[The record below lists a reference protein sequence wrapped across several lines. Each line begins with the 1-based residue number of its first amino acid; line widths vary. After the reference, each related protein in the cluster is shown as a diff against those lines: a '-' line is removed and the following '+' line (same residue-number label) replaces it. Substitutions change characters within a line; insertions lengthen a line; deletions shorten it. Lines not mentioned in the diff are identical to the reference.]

1 MKRIAIFASGAG
13 SNAKNIIEYFK
24 NSSDVSVSAILSNNP
39 KAGVLNIA
47 QTLGVKSFVFDK
59 TQFTQTRQI
68 NQFLGDHHID
78 LIVLAGFLWLIPE
91 HLINEYPHRIINIH
105 PALLPDFG
113 GKGMYGN
120 HVHEAVKISGAKE
133 SGITIHFVNGQYD
146 QGGII
151 FQKAFPIHTDFTAE
165 DIANKVHQ
173 LEYKYYP
180 KVIEQLLATFDQLN

>member
-47 QTLGVKSFVFDK
+47 KTLGVESFVFDK

-113 GKGMYGN
+113 GKGMYG
-120 HVHEAVKISGAKE
+120 HYVHDAVKISGVKE

-151 FQKAFPIHTDFTAE
+151 FQKAFPIHSNYTAD
-165 DIANKVHQ
+165 DIASKVHQ
-173 LEYKYYP
+173 LEYKHYP
-180 KVIEQLLATFDQLN
+180 KVIEQLLSTFDQLN

>member
-13 SNAKNIIEYFK
+13 SNAKNIVEYFK
-24 NSSDVSVSAILSNNP
+24 NSSDVSVSAILTNNP

-47 QTLGVKSFVFDK
+47 KTLGVESFVFDK

-91 HLINEYPHRIINIH
+91 HLIHEYPHRIINIH

-113 GKGMYGN
+113 GKGMYGH

-133 SGITIHFVNGQYD
+133 SGITIHFVNSQYD

-151 FQKAFPIHTDFTAE
+151 FQKAFPIHTDYTSE
-165 DIANKVHQ
+165 DIASKVHQ
-173 LEYKYYP
+173 LEYKHYP
-180 KVIEQLLATFDQLN
+180 KVIEQLLSTFDQLN

>member
-39 KAGVLNIA
+39 KAGVLTIA
-47 QTLGVKSFVFDK
+47 KTLGVESFVFDK
-59 TQFTQTRQI
+59 TQFANTRQI

-91 HLINEYPHRIINIH
+91 HLINEYPHRIVNIH

-133 SGITIHFVNGQYD
+133 SGITIHFVNTQYD

-151 FQKAFPIHTDFTAE
+151 FQKAFPIHIDYTAD

-180 KVIEQLLATFDQLN
+180 KVIEQLLSTFDQLN